1 MRTSALPRSLFFVPP
16 LPRRSGGVAVIL
28 RLAGLLHRAG
38 FPVALAPRE
47 ASAELPDPDLCPGVP
62 VLPREE
68 LGPGDL
74 WVTPEGWPRALLP
87 GLQAGARCVVYVQNW
102 AYLLGN
108 LPDDAAWKTL
118 PVRFLAVSRP
128 VAWFVEQAV
137 GRRSELLRPGI
148 DPALFHPDP
157 ARPADAPVQGPL
169 RVAWMPRKNKALAAR
184 VRELVTARGLEA
196 EWVEIADRTQAEVAA
211 LLRSAHIFLATGF
224 PEGCLLPPL
233 EALASG
239 CVTVGWSGLGGWDY
253 MRQAGDFPDA
263 ARPWWPLEDVPWEGN
278 GFYAADADVPGAA
291 FALEHACSL
300 LRAGGPAL
308 ARLRLAAART
318 AERYT
323 LKAQAEAA
331 EALWR
336 RLTAPSDARS

>member
-169 RVAWMPRKNKALAAR
+169 RVA
-184 VRELVTARGLEA
+184 
-196 EWVEIADRTQAEVAA
+196 
-211 LLRSAHIFLATGF
+211 
-224 PEGCLLPPL
+224 
-233 EALASG
+233 
-239 CVTVGWSGLGGWDY
+239 
-253 MRQAGDFPDA
+253 
-263 ARPWWPLEDVPWEGN
+263 
-278 GFYAADADVPGAA
+278 
-291 FALEHACSL
+291 
-300 LRAGGPAL
+300 
-308 ARLRLAAART
+308 
-318 AERYT
+318 
-323 LKAQAEAA
+323 
-331 EALWR
+331 
-336 RLTAPSDARS
+336 